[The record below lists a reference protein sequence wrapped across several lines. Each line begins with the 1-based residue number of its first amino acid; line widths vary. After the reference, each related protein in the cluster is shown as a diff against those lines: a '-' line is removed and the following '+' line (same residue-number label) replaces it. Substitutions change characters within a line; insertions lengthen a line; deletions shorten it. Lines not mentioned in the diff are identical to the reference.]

1 MRNCVV
7 YTLEVNHDIQNGGS
21 FRIIINLWYENYW
34 WFVKQPIKNG
44 GWTSSV
50 YSINIYIYVN
60 RKAESSQVLTM
71 VAGWNANRQ
80 RSNLFHIRTAFKKQL
95 QQINGKQTFGNQI
108 RTTFHRD
115 PAAPSSTYTPRERRL
130 RPWQSLVVVD
140 DHLYSQSSKSKRKT
154 IFRAAQK
161 CGVKQLDMNWESMY

>member
-1 MRNCVV
+1 
-7 YTLEVNHDIQNGGS
+7 
-21 FRIIINLWYENYW
+21 
-34 WFVKQPIKNG
+34 
-44 GWTSSV
+44 
-50 YSINIYIYVN
+50 
-60 RKAESSQVLTM
+60 M

-80 RSNLFHIRTAFKKQL
+80 RSNLFHIRKAFKKQL

-140 DHLYSQSSKSKRKT
+140 DHLYSQSSKSKSQPFSEQLKNVESNNWIWIGNRCTKLFGKWEVPHQWTPVVMTAYDLGKLET
-154 IFRAAQK
+154 IFFSQRLFFAFTWSLLEPTNTYSPPK
-161 CGVKQLDMNWESMY
+161 N